1 MMSSVGGVKS
11 QNIGLDTDEY
21 DFYDPHWFSER
32 SSSLS
37 NKVKKE
43 QTTPEKRRHT
53 YSGNHLRSVSN
64 YLPTQNRPT
73 SHTRWYIDNMD
84 RTDN

>member
-1 MMSSVGGVKS
+1 MCVFFFSGAKPMMSSVGGVKS

-43 QTTPEKRRHT
+43 Q
-53 YSGNHLRSVSN
+53 
-64 YLPTQNRPT
+64 
-73 SHTRWYIDNMD
+73 
-84 RTDN
+84 RTIYVDVDIF